1 VSVFRD
7 GQRISEPQALPE
19 NLQGQTLF
27 PTITYRNVTLQVNF
41 GSSPLAQLPF
51 KCHMLSDASEKDVQV
66 TPAPKEGKCE
76 VMFPVGMP
84 DTGLFDW
91 VDGFLAK
98 NPTYTELSDRKILE
112 WAAKSGLW
120 RQKGYSW
127 KATNDDPEMGFG
139 IPMMDDNSV
148 SRLLTAI
155 APTLKRNFVVMQLK
169 SNLVASERAE
179 ALARFGSEHFNKVA
193 SVVMGEPNAQYKK
206 LVQDLLL
213 AEKKKKAD
221 AERKKKSMEAERKR
235 LAEER
240 QKKAEAAKK
249 ARLAA
254 QKKDKDG
261 DEEEIEEAK
270 EEEKKEDAMEDEG
283 PPPELTEEEKKLTH
297 RTMDASDLAATVLAK
312 AFANF
317 AIPSKSEGFTAVN
330 FEWEKEAAC
339 AKILKEYVHEKKM
352 TERVETLNPGEWF
365 TDEWKKWT
373 KTLQEWRSRQSQWKD
388 PIKRKQLLAK
398 KKEAEKKEG
407 EDADAAAAAPMEV
420 NAEDLDVWTDV
431 KDVMD
436 IGSGEPLFANFAYE
450 DWALLSIR
458 YELHLLVHGFKKDLD
473 DPERPSFVEPHAAYY
488 YNKYFKKAFNVKLFG
503 VSDLA
508 GLVELIKESVKL
520 NEKNMLE
527 CGKSEDT
534 PFENF
539 VKLTEDHR
547 RERQRRMDA
556 GDETAQLK
564 FTKPSPPPPKQG
576 QQGQRPQAPSYPPS
590 GSRPQAGGSYG
601 APRYPSYGANSG
613 GAQKRPYTPAPAA
626 YNANKA
632 PRTQSYHGGGGGGS
646 HGGYR
651 R

>member
-1 VSVFRD
+1 M
-7 GQRISEPQALPE
+7 QRE
-19 NLQGQTLF
+19 
-27 PTITYRNVTLQVNF
+27 
-41 GSSPLAQLPF
+41 
-51 KCHMLSDASEKDVQV
+51 
-66 TPAPKEGKCE
+66 
-76 VMFPVGMP
+76 
-84 DTGLFDW
+84 
-91 VDGFLAK
+91 
-98 NPTYTELSDRKILE
+98 
-112 WAAKSGLW
+112 
-120 RQKGYSW
+120 
-127 KATNDDPEMGFG
+127 
-139 IPMMDDNSV
+139 
-148 SRLLTAI
+148 
-155 APTLKRNFVVMQLK
+155 
-169 SNLVASERAE
+169 
-179 ALARFGSEHFNKVA
+179 
-193 SVVMGEPNAQYKK
+193 
-206 LVQDLLL
+206 
-213 AEKKKKAD
+213 
-221 AERKKKSMEAERKR
+221 KKKSMEAERKR

-330 FEWEKEAAC
+330 FEWQKESAC

-420 NAEDLDVWTDV
+420 NAEDLDVWTDI